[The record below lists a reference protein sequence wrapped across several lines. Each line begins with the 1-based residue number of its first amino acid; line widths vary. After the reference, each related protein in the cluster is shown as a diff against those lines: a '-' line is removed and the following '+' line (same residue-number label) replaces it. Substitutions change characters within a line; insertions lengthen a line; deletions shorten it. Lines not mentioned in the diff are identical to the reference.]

1 MVHSLAKNK
10 KVSGRPL
17 IGLGLCLLLAFF
29 LLAYPLY
36 VIRPFRYQGA
46 QELAVA
52 LRLLRF
58 RLILDIFLAIAA
70 GAFFIWS
77 WRTQRRLLPR
87 IFAAACTALVI
98 GCGIL
103 SRVNVY
109 ELMFHPLTHVSFSP
123 AAQAKLDGDED
134 VIAVKVGSA
143 ARAYPV
149 RSMSYHHI
157 VNDVLAGEPIVATY

>member
-1 MVHSLAKNK
+1 MVHSLVKNK
-10 KVSGRPL
+10 KPSGRPL
-17 IGLGLCLLLAFF
+17 MGLALCVLLAFF

-46 QELAVA
+46 QELALA

-58 RLILDIFLAIAA
+58 RLILDVLLAVSA
-70 GAFFIWS
+70 GAFCIRS
-77 WRTQRRLLPR
+77 WRAQRRLLPR
-87 IFAAACTALVI
+87 IFAVACTALVI
-98 GCGIL
+98 GCCVL

-109 ELMFHPLTHVSFSP
+109 ELMFHPLTHIGFSP
-123 AAQAKLDGDED
+123 ASKAKLDGDEE

-143 ARAYPV
+143 ARAYPI